1 MIPDV
6 SSGPGD
12 PFPAA
17 TVIVLRHSTR
27 SPFKVLMVKRN
38 DSVAFMA
45 GAFVFPGGRV
55 DPADREVTVKWSLVA
70 SGASR
75 FGDLTPGREW
85 PYRIA
90 AAREL
95 AEEADVRVD
104 PEHLVPVA
112 HWVTPEGE
120 PRRYDTRFF
129 IAMMPEGQR
138 ARFDAGET
146 VALEWMAPGEATER
160 CMQGDIR
167 LPPPT
172 WTLLKRL
179 SGFPTLEAAVEWA
192 RSTPIVR
199 ILPNLVRSDGP
210 PMLTLP
216 GDPLHPA
223 PPGWEPF
230 DDTRFVLHQDQGW
243 RPTKA

>member
-1 MIPDV
+1 MPTV

-12 PFPAA
+12 PRAAA
-17 TVIVLRHSTR
+17 TVIVLRRASQ
-27 SPFKVLMVKRN
+27 SPFQVLMVKRN
-38 DSVAFMA
+38 DTVAFMA

-55 DPADREVTVKWSLVA
+55 DQNDRDTTVKWSLLS

-85 PYRIA
+85 PFRVA

-95 AEEADVRVD
+95 AEEAGVQID
-104 PEHLVPVA
+104 PELLVPVA

-129 IAMMPEGQR
+129 AAVMPDGQQAR
-138 ARFDAGET
+138 ADATET
-146 VALEWMAPGEATER
+146 VALEWMAPEEATER
-160 CMQGDIR
+160 CSRGEIL

-179 SGFPTLEAAVEWA
+179 ARCATLDDALAWA
-192 RSTPIVR
+192 RSVTIVR
-199 ILPNLVRSDGP
+199 IQPNLLRSDGP

-223 PPGWEPF
+223 PPGWEPLE
-230 DDTRFVLHQDQGW
+230 DTRFVLHQDQGW
-243 RPTKA
+243 RPTKG